1 MTERFR
7 YILNWCHARGV
18 HQYITF
24 FRACSP
30 NQPMYDDNY
39 ARIGYAWRKGA
50 SMVTDADEP
59 WISDMEDTIYAVN
72 ERILKVEQINKVNQ
86 QLQ

>member
-18 HQYITF
+18 HQYRTF

-30 NQPMYDDNY
+30 NQAMYDENY
-39 ARIGYAWRKGA
+39 ARIGYAWNKGA
-50 SMVTDADEP
+50 AFVTDADEP
-59 WISDMEDTIYAVN
+59 WISDMEDTIYAIN
-72 ERILKVEQINKVNQ
+72 ERILKAEQYNKANE
-86 QLQ
+86 QLK